1 MFFLDRV
8 NYSVSPFRVSD
19 NNNAT
24 RQPGPGPGPG
34 PVPTQ

>member
-24 RQPGPGPGPG
+24 RQPEPEPEPE
-34 PVPTQ
+34 PEPTR